1 MNHLVAHFRLTRKGF
16 NFNTELQVPAKGVIA
31 VFGPSGSG
39 KTTLLRCMAGL
50 ENGRN
55 GLMQLGET
63 VWQDDDKRIFLP
75 VHTRDIGFVFQEPRL
90 FPHLT
95 VRANLNYG
103 LKRTPVSARQVNWE
117 QVIEVLGIAD
127 LLERRIPG
135 LSLGE
140 QQRVAIGRALLTS
153 PRLLL
158 MDEPLASLD
167 VLRKREILPFIRH
180 LPDEFNIPV
189 VYVSHAMQEI
199 LQLADTLVLID
210 RGQTVAAGQINEVLS
225 RLDLL
230 GYMGDAAGSMFETKV
245 AAHEP
250 EFGLTRLE
258 FNGHS
263 LYVPLQAA
271 QVGRQ
276 FRVHVLAR
284 NVSIALGPPDTVT
297 SILNV
302 LKATVMEI
310 GEIYPGR
317 SSVEVKLDVGTPL
330 LASITQKS
338 LLNLELQPGQPVYA
352 FIKAV
357 SLGQELFEI

>member
-1 MNHLVAHFRLTRKGF
+1 
-16 NFNTELQVPAKGVIA
+16 
-31 VFGPSGSG
+31 
-39 KTTLLRCMAGL
+39 
-50 ENGRN
+50 
-55 GLMQLGET
+55 
-63 VWQDDDKRIFLP
+63 
-75 VHTRDIGFVFQEPRL
+75 
-90 FPHLT
+90 
-95 VRANLNYG
+95 
-103 LKRTPVSARQVNWE
+103 
-117 QVIEVLGIAD
+117 
-127 LLERRIPG
+127 
-135 LSLGE
+135 
-140 QQRVAIGRALLTS
+140 
-153 PRLLL
+153 
-158 MDEPLASLD
+158 
-167 VLRKREILPFIRH
+167 
-180 LPDEFNIPV
+180 
-189 VYVSHAMQEI
+189 
-199 LQLADTLVLID
+199 
-210 RGQTVAAGQINEVLS
+210 
-225 RLDLL
+225 
-230 GYMGDAAGSMFETKV
+230 MGDAAGSMFETKV